1 MAGWLVRLVGWSG
14 WWAGKRRAKHVR
26 TKMVQNAR
34 NDDQSALALA
44 VQVLARSVVNTSEQY
59 NLLILLGFP
68 AVCWPYARRGNSPV

>member
-14 WWAGKRRAKHVR
+14 WWAEKRRAKHVR

-68 AVCWPYARRGNSPV
+68 AVCWPYARRRE